1 MFGKNFHQANRV
13 TAQTVRRRSGAGR
26 AVSWA
31 LAVMIPALA
40 MAAVAM
46 PARSVA
52 SISAQA
58 VVKQVI
64 DRALPVL
71 RDRHTPLP
79 VRRRQLRGLLESHFD
94 FEDMAR
100 IALGYHW
107 RQLNPTQR
115 TEFVQLFTAF
125 IENAYL
131 SKIQDYSGQQVQVL
145 GQNSEGQGFARVRSL
160 IVLPG
165 KEPIK
170 LDYLLRQMGDDWKIY
185 DVIVDNISIISN
197 YRNQFNRVIND
208 QGYAKLV
215 ADMRAKQQQ
224 LQASL
229 GS

>member
-1 MFGKNFHQANRV
+1 MFGKNFHPSNRV
-13 TAQTVRRRSGAGR
+13 ANGKTFRSRVAPF
-26 AVSWA
+26 A
-31 LAVMIPALA
+31 LATTLTALA
-40 MAAVAM
+40 IAVVAAPAM
-46 PARSVA
+46 TATAV
-52 SISAQA
+52 SAQA

-71 RDRHTPLP
+71 RDKQTPLP
-79 VRRRQLRGLLESHFD
+79 NRRRQLRGLLEGHFD
-94 FEDMAR
+94 FHDMAR

-107 RQLNPTQR
+107 RELNPSQR
-115 TEFVQLFTAF
+115 AEFVQLFTAF

-131 SKIQDYSGQQVQVL
+131 SKIQNYAGQEVQVL

-160 IVLPG
+160 VVQQG

-170 LDYLLRQMGDDWKIY
+170 VDYLLRQVNNDWKIY
-185 DVIVDNISIISN
+185 DVTVDNISIISN